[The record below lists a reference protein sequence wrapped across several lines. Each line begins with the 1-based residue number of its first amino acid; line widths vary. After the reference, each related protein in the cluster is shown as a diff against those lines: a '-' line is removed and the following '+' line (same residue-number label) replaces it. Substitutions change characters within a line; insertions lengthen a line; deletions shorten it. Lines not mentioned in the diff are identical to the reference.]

1 MTFRGQVAVVTGAAS
16 GIGLAI
22 ARELAAHGGS
32 VAVADIAGD
41 AADAAAASIVDDGG
55 RAVGVAADV
64 TSRPSGR
71 GAVRQGGGGARC
83 R

>member
-1 MTFRGQVAVVTGAAS
+1 MMFRGQVAVVTGAAS

-41 AADAAAASIVDDGG
+41 AADAAAASIADDGG
-55 RAVGVAADV
+55 RAVGVAAECDV
-64 TSRPSGR
+64 PVGGR
-71 GAVRQGGGGARC
+71 GAVRQGGGGARS